1 MGLNRS
7 FPLNLKILRWILY
20 GCVSVVGYLALVR
33 VGFLFP
39 LQLFPE
45 VLCLNTCEMPQSFH
59 PETWSDG
66 VLINETI
73 ENDRLSNNDLMHDQA
88 IASLLPSY
96 FDRNKVTVLIEKSEH
111 RLIVFYDQR
120 PIKSYP
126 VVFGS
131 NPVGDKRNE
140 GDRKTPEGIF
150 HIRDLYPHPAWSKF
164 LWLDY
169 PNPQSWREHFQAKA
183 SGELNWLLPIGG
195 EVGIH
200 GVPNNNNDLIDDQT
214 NWTWGCP
221 SMKNEDVDELYSV
234 VQVGTLVE
242 IVP

>member
-1 MGLNRS
+1 MDSNRS
-7 FPLNLKILRWILY
+7 LSLKLILLRQMALY
-20 GCVSVVGYLALVR
+20 GLVSLVGYLALVR
-33 VGFLFP
+33 IGFLFP
-39 LQLFPE
+39 IQLLPE
-45 VLCLNTCEMPQSFH
+45 VVCLSDCEASKRFH
-59 PETWSDG
+59 PIVSSDS
-66 VLINETI
+66 LIKDDEGKR
-73 ENDRLSNNDLMHDQA
+73 EA
-88 IASLLPSY
+88 IATLLPAY
-96 FDRNKVTVLIEKSEH
+96 FDRDQVTVLIEKSDH
-111 RLIVFYDQR
+111 QLTVFYDRR

-126 VVFGS
+126 VVFGK

-150 HIRDLYPHPAWSKF
+150 HIRDRYPHPAWSKF

-169 PNPQSWREHFQAKA
+169 PTPQAWREHFQAKA
-183 SGELNWLLPIGG
+183 SGQINWLLPIGG

-200 GVPNNNNDLIDDQT
+200 GVPNNDDSLIDDQT

-221 SMKNEDVDELYSV
+221 SMKNEDVDDLYSV